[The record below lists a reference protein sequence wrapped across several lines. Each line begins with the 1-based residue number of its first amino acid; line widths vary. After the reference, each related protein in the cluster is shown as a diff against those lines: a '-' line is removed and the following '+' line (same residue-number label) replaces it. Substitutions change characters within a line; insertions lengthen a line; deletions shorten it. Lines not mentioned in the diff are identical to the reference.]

1 MVQYCLHSLLSME
14 LEMGMQLLLLI
25 LCRKE
30 QNQVGYLKIDCFGA
44 YDVSV
49 QNLN

>member
-1 MVQYCLHSLLSME
+1 MVQYCLHCFLSMA
-14 LEMGMQLLLLI
+14 LEMGMQLFI
-25 LCRKE
+25 LCGKE
-30 QNQVGYLKIDCFGA
+30 QDQVGYLKIDCFGA